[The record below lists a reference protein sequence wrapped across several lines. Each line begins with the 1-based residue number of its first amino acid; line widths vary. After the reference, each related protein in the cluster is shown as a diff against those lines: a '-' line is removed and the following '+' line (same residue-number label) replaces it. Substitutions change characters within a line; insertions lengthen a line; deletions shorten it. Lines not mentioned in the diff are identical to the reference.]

1 MTPSKIE
8 REGGH
13 TAGPWFAVPY
23 GDGNDTV
30 ICKDEAGNKR
40 IAFMAIP
47 GSRDDK
53 ARRKAW
59 TEIKANARL
68 IAAAPELLSHLEFAV
83 KLLRP
88 FGHSAQVQAMEA
100 VIAKAK
106 TGGGTRPQPEPQE
119 QDDRPEWEMRT
130 GFREEDFA

>member
-1 MTPSKIE
+1 MDTITTIPNLLRSNGSAHPVTVALMPSE
-8 REGGH
+8 
-13 TAGPWFAVPY
+13 
-23 GDGNDTV
+23 
-30 ICKDEAGNKR
+30 
-40 IAFMAIP
+40 
-47 GSRDDK
+47 
-53 ARRKAW
+53 
-59 TEIKANARL
+59 ARL

-106 TGGGTRPQPEPQE
+106 TGGGTRPQPEPQGY
-119 QDDRPEWEMRT
+119 DDRPEWEMRT

>member
-1 MTPSKIE
+1 MNAVTPLT
-8 REGGH
+8 R
-13 TAGPWFAVPY
+13 A
-23 GDGNDTV
+23 
-30 ICKDEAGNKR
+30 
-40 IAFMAIP
+40 
-47 GSRDDK
+47 
-53 ARRKAW
+53 
-59 TEIKANARL
+59 L

-106 TGGGTRPQPEPQE
+106 TGGGSRPQPEPQGY
-119 QDDRPEWEMRT
+119 DDRPEWEMRT